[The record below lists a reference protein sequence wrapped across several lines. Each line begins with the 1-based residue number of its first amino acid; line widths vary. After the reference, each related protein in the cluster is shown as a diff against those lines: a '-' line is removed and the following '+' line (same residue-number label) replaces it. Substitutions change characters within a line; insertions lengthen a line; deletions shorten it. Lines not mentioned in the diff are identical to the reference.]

1 MSATQRHITARER
14 LAQSRERL
22 LQLVPDT
29 RLPLTAAGVQ
39 GKAQVVPALAAT
51 LLARWWHRHPARV
64 IFQLARPALDDYAM
78 RRPMR
83 LVAYSAGAGCLL
95 VLLHSRKLLSAGLVL
110 TLIVARLD
118 VPLSVARLADAQRV
132 DADNDPAFGQA
143 SGAPATPA

>member
-1 MSATQRHITARER
+1 MSAAQPHITARER

-29 RLPLTAAGVQ
+29 RLPLAAGGVQ
-39 GKAQVVPALAAT
+39 GKAPVVPALAAT

-78 RRPMR
+78 RRPMQ
-83 LVAYSAGAGCLL
+83 LVAYGAGAGCLL

-110 TLIVARLD
+110 TLIVARFD
-118 VPLSVARLADAQRV
+118 VPASVARLADAQRV

-143 SGAPATPA
+143 SGAPTARS